1 MWLSTQN
8 IGVCWY
14 GVGNPTQAS
23 YNGLDFVIMLAI
35 AKTSEMYFRIDYK
48 KAKRKSADD
57 IWIGK
62 KYSAI
67 SDVIRF
73 APSACNTQ
81 PWLIEYCENK
91 LFLYRVQGKQGIMPQ
106 NRVSFYNS
114 IDIGIMMFFLDICL
128 EKESVSFKKDLYND
142 CGSGECKV
150 LNAIYSLI

>member
-1 MWLSTQN
+1 
-8 IGVCWY
+8 
-14 GVGNPTQAS
+14 
-23 YNGLDFVIMLAI
+23 MLAI

-62 KYSAI
+62 KSSAI

-114 IDIGIMMFFLDICL
+114 IDIGIMMFFIDICL